1 MVYWKLLNTLSI
13 ATVSRICSR
22 LKSAG
27 CDCQISVVDVLDV
40 RLYVTMPM
48 NKWRKPTLEQLT
60 DLEET
65 FLKDLG
71 LTRRALQ
78 PMEDF

>member
-1 MVYWKLLNTLSI
+1 MVYWKLLNTLSV

>member
-1 MVYWKLLNTLSI
+1 MVYWKLLNTLSV

-27 CDCQISVVDVLDV
+27 CDCQISVVVVLDV

>member
-1 MVYWKLLNTLSI
+1 MHWKLLNTLSV
-13 ATVSRICSR
+13 ATISRICSR

>member
-1 MVYWKLLNTLSI
+1 MHWKLLNTLSV

-48 NKWRKPTLEQLT
+48 NKWGKPSFEQLES
-60 DLEET
+60 LQET
-65 FLKDLG
+65 FLKDL
-71 LTRRALQ
+71 ALGRGALR
-78 PMEDF
+78 PMEDFE